1 MTRYSKNSAGYQI
14 SGKTYEIL
22 EGSRA
27 QVWHGTAY
35 KTSGGLTK
43 GDLIKN
49 KNDRIVSV
57 KKHKTAKK
65 EMRLVKHGYG
75 TKKGSFG
82 YVKLGSKRTRR
93 HRTKGRRSG
102 KGRKMRGGEGPGGIE
117 LEEEEVM

>member
-82 YVKLGSKRTRR
+82 YVKLGSKSTRR

-102 KGRKMRGGEGPGGIE
+102 RKMRGGEGPD
-117 LEEEEVM
+117 EEGDEEM